1 MFIKII
7 YIFIYAWFLILHL
20 FNKLKIINMKKIL
33 LLIALVISAKTLNA
47 QQTLY
52 SASDSTAFSTWT
64 LVDYDADSFNWGI
77 ISLSGTYVA
86 QGACMIS
93 YSYDNATMAPLTP
106 NNWAVSPSINLTG
119 QSTATLSWS
128 RAAVDS
134 DWLAENYSVYV
145 VQVANPASLVTA
157 LQAAQPV
164 YSETIAAAGLLTR
177 SVSISAFA
185 NMNNVYV
192 AFRHHNCTDFFALL
206 VDDVKITNAVL
217 DVEENIMEVSVYP
230 NPAIDELN
238 INLSQNASSISIKG
252 MDGKVISIHSLTGNS
267 ASLNISNLV
276 SGVYICEVVAEN
288 GNLSHT
294 TFIKK

>member
-1 MFIKII
+1 
-7 YIFIYAWFLILHL
+7 
-20 FNKLKIINMKKIL
+20 MKKIL

-47 QQTLY
+47 QQTIY

-77 ISLSGTYVA
+77 ISLSGTYAA

-93 YSYDNATMAPLTP
+93 YSYNNPTMAPLTP
-106 NNWAVSPSINLTG
+106 DNWAVSPSINLTG

-128 RAAVDS
+128 RAAVDPL
-134 DWLAENYSVYV
+134 WLAENYSVYV
-145 VQVANPASLVTA
+145 VQAANPAGLLPA
-157 LQAAQPV
+157 LQTAQPV

-217 DVEENIMEVSVYP
+217 DLEENIMEVLVYP
-230 NPAIDELN
+230 NPAIDVLN
-238 INLSQNASSISIKG
+238 INLSETASSISIKG
-252 MDGKVISIHSLTGNS
+252 MDGKVISIHSLIGNS